1 MLLAVL
7 SVWGVLLLTMAL
19 PMPPT
24 SVLQSAPR
32 EMAVKRRPTNMPSVQ
47 IAVST
52 RFSFP
57 LPPLPLPQLAA
68 ADLDLGLGLVMV
80 VLLHLIEEILE
91 TLHPVAANPVAP
103 APLLVPPEHPM
114 PVRQS
119 RLVALFSFS

>member
-68 ADLDLGLGLVMV
+68 ADLDLGLGL
-80 VLLHLIEEILE
+80 EEILE